1 MVRYQRLKYMI
12 AGLCALALALFTLA
26 SFVRPTQQKITTT
39 NASNDLL
46 VTVSLVETYVDYQSG
61 EYSVKVGDTP
71 VKQYDINENDT
82 IVLDNTDAYDRAING
97 NSFDGGIKTQAI
109 RFAMGTSDSTIQF
122 KHLQVSATLNGQGIN
137 IQQVD
142 TSNYSFEQM
151 IFGLPS
157 EFYTSDAGVV
167 STPISEPSGQYIFS
181 YTYRTVDNSS
191 GVSTEGS
198 GTFRL
203 NVLTAPYLSETN
215 GENAWDYQ
223 NTFTF
228 VEDVDPS
235 IATAVSATRADE
247 NLYFNYN
254 NHTYDSTATTLKM
267 PIVKYDASKY
277 NLSYTRKVY
286 NSIETV
292 TSQMAV
298 SVENNVTKAVVTFS
312 STLNGTTE
320 TFDYPIT
327 DLDNAP
333 FVELRF
339 EDIGEYEIAMSPMT
353 RTDKTTFLRVA
364 NSDPTLLS
372 AQDIT
377 RNLTVFGYQLKYADN
392 ATNSSELKNSDLNL
406 YADITTLNYNLMA
419 STLTNNVQALKF
431 FTDADDKIVIPSTN
445 QAPLWLDYIGTL
457 SQDVQS
463 KYIYYA
469 KTSILDLSAL
479 GTATPTKT
487 GEYKK
492 GAYFMD
498 AGLYL
503 LEINYKLSS
512 VGYTNQTFKQYFA
525 FIIANTAPTAEIIS
539 LGDNSTVYND
549 GYTNQDVA
557 VNWDDSNPFNARV
570 TASYSRYNFQNQ
582 LVEENVSINKYGSTT
597 QTILKISGKYY
608 VKLYYGRLGTSFTSW
623 EFTIDKIG
631 ISGLKIN
638 FDELLQIAPIDALTT
653 NVVNTAFTLSWDAK
667 ASGAQISLE
676 HQKMLLVKDDSFRV
690 NDLTNLIFVRED
702 SNGNKIYALKN
713 GYKTSSISSSVKYEN
728 VTEFEVAQFALHLF
742 KLRDEAGN
750 ELYYSILLDNT
761 SATYIFSPEID
772 NDYNIIDTTTTAIW
786 GSSKAITFDIP
797 TTGESA
803 LFDYFVENELLNALC
818 DTENGILNVPF
829 DSITVRYAST
839 DSALNL
845 SSHPQS
851 SPAMQ
856 VVIDKTKNEI
866 SAYASNI
873 DVSSGELV
881 VTNLSKITTVSSL
894 EYDEYFFKVEVAD
907 KSTVASGLRTSGLSM
922 TKIEVNLD
930 ASQVLA
936 FTDDSVSS
944 DIRLYNGSASNRD
957 KLFINY
963 FSERNNFKV
972 ESLKL
977 EFYPFAMDKSLD
989 TYPYTSAPSLEFNL
1003 LESATYDSIAGK
1015 MKTEYFNVVYN
1026 STLAKEVSQAGK
1038 YVVTRVY
1045 EYDSALFTS
1054 ADDARRTK
1062 TYTFYIDRNSIVQ
1075 NITVDYPIKDENGK
1089 DVFTRTVGEYI
1100 KLALGQKGSQY
1111 AEFDKLLLSA
1121 EGNNVI
1127 LTTDIFPINT
1137 VVPENKYSVLDKADE
1152 RTYSKINSFGNQ
1164 LEIYYKRATDDD
1176 SKFVSVAKVSAYD
1189 TLSIAEQLLLVNP
1202 ENLQRAGIYKFVLN
1216 DFTGYSTFVDNILYE
1231 NINPNT
1237 FTFRIEVSK
1246 EAPSGKYYRTPNSDG
1261 SENEIIRT
1269 ATGTSSSEVASSSD
1283 DELKFVF
1290 EDAVDIYKANIDH
1303 TDVLVSRRTKG
1314 STKFETAV
1322 TVSFTDATYDE
1333 NGNVIYPSST
1343 SITNLAGV
1351 IGIREIKKDSNG
1363 VEVTDANGNSIYKYT
1378 IILPTKNNSG
1388 TYYEGEYRVTIHY
1401 YGQESYYVDVV
1412 QNVTY
1417 NYYKSEIDV
1426 VLDRTAP
1433 NFNILRLLATDKY
1446 LPETSADPN
1455 VISKENIVQY
1465 VKNQLNTESQADL
1478 KERVRQFL
1486 RNYAF
1491 ALPSDF
1497 VFYQATND
1505 GYPIGYYDDYTYYEH
1520 DTSAMYVR
1528 KYNKYSQTDP
1538 LADQSYIKSDPEFGS
1553 TTGVLSFDIGRDEY
1567 KRDGHKKPT
1576 ETNLPFYE
1584 TVKSI
1589 GGTAD
1594 YGDEGYYE
1602 IIEIDQAGNQRI
1614 YTVYIKRSETQV
1626 KFSNGTNSA
1635 YADSSN
1641 QSLSLGYDY
1650 AITNID
1656 SLDCYTKISL
1666 YDRTTRNTHISTFNV
1681 TPTTNIDDIIS
1692 AINTRICSS
1701 TGYENSGARYT
1712 IEFLNRFGDNLSV
1725 SVQRPGK
1732 ELSHTIEEATLT
1744 FQITLPTSTSSTW
1757 ITKFIAKQYDE
1768 KTGEL
1773 IELTSDLNG
1782 AISDTLFD
1790 GVSYTFNRGEYYFYL
1805 IDNFGRGQNQPIHYI
1820 FNIVDSKDLTF
1831 TGTQINNAT
1840 ANDVYFTYQT
1850 KLYTAKI
1857 YVDNTLVV
1865 NLDDYDNIT
1874 AYYNQASF
1882 TEQFTFKAQPMKK
1895 TDYKIVLSYNTSGVI
1910 VVTQDI
1916 VYTFSID
1923 TILPTFE
1930 LTDTNGNNM
1939 NYLLTNVGSSTS
1951 KEINISWN
1959 DPTNFPVTV
1968 TLERVYNGSKTTV
1981 TLSKDYNI
1989 YLEGQYTLKMT
2000 NTLGNSV
2007 EYSFAISQNSAIL
2020 YDVYANGAKIDA
2032 GARAVLFQLN
2042 GVYNDETFDINEHIR
2057 VYTSIYAI
2065 SVVANEK
2072 KDLQAKLI
2080 YSYTSNNVYKL
2091 DIYKIYGTSTLYYSE
2106 YIALLQLDRSILKI
2120 NNFFLGESADVM
2132 SDAVGV
2138 SSTFFSEKV
2147 YANWQKSLTLNVA
2160 GFGDLTFDD
2169 FVKVRVYYNSVY
2181 VDEFTTNTLT
2191 FSDSGEYRLHFVDIA
2206 GNAYSFARGQ
2216 VESAY
2221 YTIDLLNSVS
2231 FKVND
2236 GEPIDRAIYND
2247 KVTLQPTNTTR
2258 YDKGSFAMTVVYKG
2272 VTYPARDFYQKP
2284 VYVFTEYGDYT
2295 ITMTA
2300 KINGSDVKS
2309 VYNFKIFS
2317 ANEANRS
2324 FVFSQLD
2331 GFEVVSV
2338 IKTGVDITEE
2348 LKTAQNTTKLMAF
2361 EFNSE
2366 SGQVGVYEV
2375 SVKVTNSGLKPT
2387 QSFAFK
2393 FWINDA
2399 DLNLMPSIPF
2409 GTSTTSKITIKLNK
2423 YAIHQELGNVVLKI
2437 TGMNDILINDETAQN
2452 NEVSTITLS
2461 KNITYTIQAYSE
2473 SGTLLQSYV
2482 ITKNEP
2488 LNTVAIIVII
2498 ISVIVVVGAIVLFIV
2513 FRTRMK
2519 VR

>member
-1 MVRYQRLKYMI
+1 MEMVRYQRLKYMI
-12 AGLCALALALFTLA
+12 AGLCAIALALFALA

-39 NASNDLL
+39 NAANDLL

-71 VKQYDINENDT
+71 IKQHDINENDT
-82 IVLDNTDAYDRAING
+82 IVLDNTDAYNHAVN
-97 NSFDGGIKTQAI
+97 NQSFGGGVKTQAI
-109 RFAMGTSDSTIQF
+109 RFAMGTSDSATQF
-122 KHLQVSATLNGQGIN
+122 KHLKVSATLNGQGIN
-137 IQQVD
+137 TQQVGSD
-142 TSNYSFEQM
+142 YTFEQF

-167 STPISEPSGQYIFS
+167 STPILESSGQYIFS
-181 YTYRTVDNSS
+181 YTYRTVSDSTGVETEKS
-191 GVSTEGS
+191 GI
-198 GTFRL
+198 FRL

-228 VEDVDPS
+228 VEDADPS
-235 IATAVSATRADE
+235 IANAVSATRADA

-254 NHTYDSTATTLKM
+254 NHTYDSAAATLKM

-286 NSIETV
+286 NSLETV

-298 SVENNVTKAVVTFS
+298 SVENNVTKAVVTFT
-312 STLNGTTE
+312 STLNGSTE
-320 TFDYPIT
+320 TFDYQIA

-333 FVELRF
+333 FVELMF
-339 EDIGEYEIAMSPMT
+339 EDIGEYEISMSPMT
-353 RTDKTTFLRVA
+353 RADKTTFLRVA
-364 NSDPTLLS
+364 NQDPTLLG
-372 AQDIT
+372 AQNIT

-392 ATNSSELKNSDLNL
+392 VTNSSELRSADLNL

-431 FTDADDKIVIPSTN
+431 FTDENGKIVIPSTN

-469 KTSILDLSAL
+469 KTSILDLTTL
-479 GTATPTKT
+479 GTVAPTKT

-492 GAYFMD
+492 GEYFMD

-512 VGYTNQTFKQYFA
+512 IGYTNQTFKQYFA
-525 FIIANTAPTAEIIS
+525 FIIANTAPTAEIIA

-557 VNWDDSNPFNARV
+557 VNWDDTNPFNARV
-570 TASYSRYNFQNQ
+570 TASYSRYNFENQ
-582 LVEENVSINKYGSTT
+582 LVEENVSINKYGSAN
-597 QTILKISGKYY
+597 QTILKNNGKYY
-608 VKLYYGRLGTSFTSW
+608 VRLFYGRLGTSFTSW

-667 ASGAQISLE
+667 ASGAQITLE
-676 HQKMLLVKDDSFRV
+676 HQKMLLVKDDSYKV
-690 NDLTNLIFVRED
+690 NDLTNLVYIRD
-702 SNGNKIYALKN
+702 DANGNKIYALKN

-728 VTEFEVAQFALHLF
+728 ATEFAVAQYALHLF

-761 SATYIFSPEID
+761 GASYIFSPEIN
-772 NDYNIIDTTTTAIW
+772 NDYNIIDSTTTAIW
-786 GSSKAITFDIP
+786 GSSKAIAFDIP
-797 TTGESA
+797 QTGESE
-803 LFDYFVENELLNALC
+803 LFDYFTENNLLNALC
-818 DTENGILNVPF
+818 DTTNGILNVPF
-829 DSITVRYAST
+829 ESITVRHAST

-845 SSHPQS
+845 SSCPQS

-856 VVIDKTKNEI
+856 VVIDKTTNTI
-866 SAYASNI
+866 TAYASNI
-873 DVSSGELV
+873 DVSGGTLV
-881 VTNLSKITTVSSL
+881 LTNNTQILKPISSL
-894 EYDEYFFKVEVAD
+894 DYDEYFFKVEVLD
-907 KSTVASGLRTSGLSM
+907 KSTTASGLKTSGLSM
-922 TKIEVNLD
+922 TKLEVNLD

-957 KLFINY
+957 KLFIN
-963 FSERNNFKV
+963 FFEERNDFKV

-989 TYPYTSAPSLEFNL
+989 TYPYTSSPSLEFDL
-1003 LESATYDSIAGK
+1003 LESATPDADTKK
-1015 MKTEYFNVVYN
+1015 MRTDYFNVVYN
-1026 STLAKEVSQAGK
+1026 TELGKDVTQAGK

-1045 EYDSALFTS
+1045 EFNSALFES
-1054 ADDARRTK
+1054 EDDARRTK
-1062 TYTFYIDRNSIVQ
+1062 TYTFYVDRNDIVQ
-1075 NITVDYPIKDENGK
+1075 NITVDYPIIDENGK
-1089 DVFTRTVGEYI
+1089 KVFTRTVGEYI
-1100 KLALGQKGSQY
+1100 KLALGQKGLQY
-1111 AEFDKLLLSA
+1111 AEFNKLLLSA

-1127 LTTDIFPINT
+1127 LTTDIFPINA
-1137 VVPENKYSVLDKADE
+1137 VVPQNKYSVLDSADD
-1152 RTYSKINSFGNQ
+1152 RTYTNINSFGNQ

-1202 ENLQRAGIYKFVLN
+1202 EKLQRAGIYKFVLN

-1246 EAPSGKYYRTPNSDG
+1246 EAPSGKYYRTPNADG

-1269 ATGTSSSEVASSSD
+1269 TTGTSSGEVASSSD

-1290 EDAVDIYKANIDH
+1290 EDAVDIYKANINH

-1314 STKFETAV
+1314 MTRFETAV
-1322 TVSFTDATYDE
+1322 TVTFNDATYDD
-1333 NGNVIYPSST
+1333 NGKVIYPSST
-1343 SITNLAGV
+1343 SITSLEGV

-1363 VEVTDANGNSIYKYT
+1363 AQVKDENGNSIYKYT

-1401 YGQESYYVDVV
+1401 YGQESYYADVV
-1412 QNVTY
+1412 TGVS
-1417 NYYKSEIDV
+1417 YYKSEIDV

-1433 NFNILRLLATDKY
+1433 NFNILRLLAADKY

-1455 VISKENIVQY
+1455 VISKENIAQY

-1486 RNYAF
+1486 RNYSF

-1528 KYNKYSQTDP
+1528 KYNKYSKTDP

-1553 TTGVLSFDIGRDEY
+1553 TTGVLSFDLGSDKY
-1567 KRDGHKKPT
+1567 VRDGHKKPT

-1594 YGDEGYYE
+1594 YGNEGYYE

-1614 YTVYIKRSETQV
+1614 YTVYLKRTETQV
-1626 KFSNGTNSA
+1626 EFNNGTDSIF
-1635 YADSSN
+1635 ADASN
-1641 QSLSLGYDY
+1641 DSLSLGYDY
-1650 AITNID
+1650 KISNIAA
-1656 SLDCYTKISL
+1656 LDCFTKISL
-1666 YDRTTRNTHISTFNV
+1666 YDRTTRNSLIATYDV
-1681 TPTTNIDDIIS
+1681 TPNTNVDEIIS
-1692 AINTRICSS
+1692 AINARICSS
-1701 TGYENSGARYT
+1701 TGYENSGARYA
-1712 IEFLNRFGDNLSV
+1712 IEFLNRYGDNLSV

-1732 ELSHTIEEATLT
+1732 ELDYSIEEANLT
-1744 FQITLPTSTSSTW
+1744 FKITLPTSTSSTW
-1757 ITKFIAKQYDE
+1757 ITKFIVKQYDE
-1768 KTGEL
+1768 KSGGL

-1831 TGTQINNAT
+1831 TGTEVNNTT

-1857 YVDNTLVV
+1857 YVDGELVV
-1865 NLDDYDNIT
+1865 NLDDYDNINSN
-1874 AYYNQASF
+1874 YNQAYF

-1895 TDYKIVLSYNTSGVI
+1895 TDYKIILSYNTSGV
-1910 VVTQDI
+1910 VVDTQDI
-1916 VYTFSID
+1916 VFAFSID
-1923 TILPTFE
+1923 TIMPTFE
-1930 LTDTNGNNM
+1930 LTDSNGNNM

-1951 KEINISWN
+1951 KEININWN

-1968 TLERVYNGSKTTV
+1968 TLERVYNGSKTTIE
-1981 TLSKDYNI
+1981 LSKNYNI
-1989 YLEGQYTLKMT
+1989 YLEGQYTLKMV

-2032 GARAVLFQLN
+2032 GARSVLFQLD
-2042 GVYNDETFDINEHIR
+2042 GVFNDETFDINEHIK
-2057 VYTSIYAI
+2057 VYTSIYAL

-2080 YSYTSNNVYKL
+2080 YSYASNGVYKL
-2091 DIYKIYGTSTLYYSE
+2091 DLYKIYGTSTLYYSE
-2106 YIALLQLDRSILKI
+2106 YIALLELDKSILKI

-2132 SDAVGV
+2132 SDAAGI
-2138 SSTFFSEKV
+2138 SSTFYSEKV
-2147 YANWQKSLTLNVA
+2147 YAMWQKSFTLNVL

-2169 FVKVRVYYNSVY
+2169 FIKVRVYYNSVY
-2181 VDEFTTNTLT
+2181 VDEFATSSLT
-2191 FSDSGEYRLHFVDIA
+2191 FSDSGEYRLYFVDIA
-2206 GNAYSFARGQ
+2206 GNSYSFARGQ

-2236 GEPIDRAIYND
+2236 GEPIDHAIYND
-2247 KVTLQPTNTTR
+2247 KITLQPTNTAR
-2258 YDKGSFAMTVVYKG
+2258 YDKGTFTMTVVYKG

-2284 VYVFTEYGDYT
+2284 LYVFSEYGDYT

-2300 KINGSDVKS
+2300 KIKGADVKS

-2338 IKTGVDITEE
+2338 VKSGVDITEE
-2348 LKTAQNTTKLMAF
+2348 LKTEQNTTKLMAF

-2375 SVKVTNSGLKPT
+2375 NIKVTNSGLKPT

-2409 GTSTTSKITIKLNK
+2409 GTSTTRQISIRLNK

-2437 TGMNDILINDETAQN
+2437 TGMDDIVINEETAQRN
-2452 NEVSTITLS
+2452 MISTITLS

-2482 ITKNEP
+2482 ITKKEP

-2498 ISVIVVVGAIVLFIV
+2498 ISVVVVVGAVVLFIV

>member
-12 AGLCALALALFTLA
+12 AGLCAFALALFALA
-26 SFVRPTQQKITTT
+26 SFVRPTQQKITTI
-39 NASNDLL
+39 NATNDLL

-71 VKQYDINENDT
+71 IKQYDANENDT
-82 IVLDNTDAYDRAING
+82 VVLDNTDAYNHVVNNEPFG
-97 NSFDGGIKTQAI
+97 GGIKTHAV
-109 RFAMGTSDSTIQF
+109 RFAMGTTDSATQF
-122 KHLQVSATLNGQGIN
+122 KHLQVSATLNGRGIN
-137 IQQVD
+137 TQQVGSD
-142 TSNYSFEQM
+142 YTFEQF
-151 IFGLPS
+151 IFGLPN
-157 EFYTSDAGVV
+157 EFSTSDAGVV
-167 STPISEPSGQYIFS
+167 STPILESSGQYIFK
-181 YTYRTVDNSS
+181 YTYRTIDTTTGVD
-191 GVSTEGS
+191 TEKS

-228 VEDVDPS
+228 VEDADPS
-235 IATAVSATRADE
+235 IANAVNASRADT
-247 NLYFNYN
+247 NLFFNYN

-286 NSIETV
+286 NSLETV

-298 SVENNVTKAVVTFS
+298 NIENNVTKAVVTFT
-312 STLNGTTE
+312 STLNGVTE
-320 TFDYPIT
+320 TFDYPIA

-333 FVELRF
+333 FVELAF
-339 EDIGEYEIAMSPMT
+339 EDIGEYEISMSPMT
-353 RTDKTTFLRVA
+353 RTDKMTFLRVV
-364 NSDPTLLS
+364 NRDPTLLG

-392 ATNSSELKNSDLNL
+392 ATNSSELRNADLGL

-431 FTDADDKIVIPSTN
+431 FTDADGKISIPSTN
-445 QAPLWLDYIGTL
+445 QAPLWFDYIGTL

-479 GTATPTKT
+479 GTVTPTKT

-492 GAYFMD
+492 GEYFMD

-503 LEINYKLSS
+503 VEINYKLSS
-512 VGYTNQTFKQYFA
+512 IGYSNQTFKQYFA
-525 FIIANTAPTAEIIS
+525 FIIANTAPTAEIIA

-557 VNWDDSNPFNARV
+557 VNWDDTNPFNARV

-582 LVEENVSINKYGSTT
+582 LVEENVSINKYGSTN
-597 QTILKISGKYY
+597 QTILKNSGKYY
-608 VKLYYGRLGTSFTSW
+608 VKLSYGRLGTSFTSW

-653 NVVNTAFTLSWDAK
+653 NVVNKAFKLSWDAK
-667 ASGAQISLE
+667 ASGAQIALE
-676 HQKMLLVKDDSFRV
+676 HQKMLLVKDDAYKV
-690 NDLTNLIFVRED
+690 NDLSNLVYIRD
-702 SNGNKIYALKN
+702 DANGNKIYALKN

-728 VTEFEVAQFALHLF
+728 VTDFEVAQYALHLF

-761 SATYIFSPEID
+761 SASYIFSPEID
-772 NDYNIIDTTTTAIW
+772 NDYNIIDNTTTAIW

-797 TTGESA
+797 LTGESA
-803 LFDYFVENELLNALC
+803 LFDYFTENALLNSLC
-818 DTENGILNVPF
+818 DTTNGILNVPF
-829 DSITVRYAST
+829 ESITVRYAST

-856 VVIDKTKNEI
+856 VVIDKTTNTI

-873 DVSSGELV
+873 DVSSGALV
-881 VTNLSKITTVSSL
+881 VTNNARPIVSPISSL
-894 EYDEYFFKVEVAD
+894 DYDEYFFKVEVLD

-922 TKIEVNLD
+922 TKLEVNLD

-963 FSERNNFKV
+963 FAERNLFKV

-977 EFYPFAMDKSLD
+977 EFYPFAMDKTLD
-989 TYPYTSAPSLEFNL
+989 TYPYTSSPSLEFNL
-1003 LESATYDSIAGK
+1003 LESATYDSVAEK
-1015 MKTEYFNVVYN
+1015 MRTDYFNVVYN
-1026 STLAKEVSQAGK
+1026 SALNKEVTQAGK

-1045 EYDSALFTS
+1045 EYNSALFTS
-1054 ADDARRTK
+1054 EDDARRTK
-1062 TYTFYIDRNSIVQ
+1062 TYTFYIDRNDIVQ
-1075 NITVDYPIKDENGK
+1075 NITVDYPIKDDNGK
-1089 DVFTRTVGEYI
+1089 DIFTRTVGEYI
-1100 KLALGQKGSQY
+1100 KLALGQKGYQY

-1127 LTTDIFPINT
+1127 LTTDIFPINAI
-1137 VVPENKYSVLDKADE
+1137 VPENKYSVLDKADD
-1152 RTYSKINSFGNQ
+1152 RTYTKINSFGNQ
-1164 LEIYYKRATDDD
+1164 LEIFYKRATDDD

-1202 ENLQRAGIYKFVLN
+1202 EKLQRAGIYKFVLN

-1246 EAPSGKYYRTPNSDG
+1246 EAPSGKYYRTPNADG

-1269 ATGTSSSEVASSSD
+1269 TTGATSSEVASSSD

-1290 EDAVDIYKANIDH
+1290 EDAIDIYKANINH
-1303 TDVLVSRRTKG
+1303 TDVLVSRQTKG
-1314 STKFETAV
+1314 MTRFETAV
-1322 TVSFTDATYDE
+1322 TVTFNDATYDE
-1333 NGNVIYPSST
+1333 NGKVVYPSST
-1343 SITNLAGV
+1343 SITSLSGV
-1351 IGIREIKKDSNG
+1351 IGIREVKKDSNS
-1363 VEVTDANGNSIYKYT
+1363 VEVKDANGNSIYKYT

-1401 YGQESYYVDVV
+1401 YGQESYYADVV
-1412 QNVTY
+1412 TGVS
-1417 NYYKSEIDV
+1417 YYKSEIDV

-1455 VISKENIVQY
+1455 IISKENIVQY
-1465 VKNQLNTESQADL
+1465 VKNQLNTESQAEL

-1491 ALPSDF
+1491 ALPRDF
-1497 VFYQATND
+1497 VFYQATNN

-1528 KYNKYSQTDP
+1528 KYNKYSKTDP

-1553 TTGVLSFDIGRDEY
+1553 TTGVLSFDIGRNEY
-1567 KRDGHKKPT
+1567 VRDGHKKPT

-1594 YGDEGYYE
+1594 YGNEGYYE
-1602 IIEIDQAGNQRI
+1602 IIELDQAGNQRI
-1614 YTVYIKRSETQV
+1614 YTIYLKLTETQV
-1626 KFSNGTNSA
+1626 EFNNGTDSA
-1635 YADSSN
+1635 FADASN
-1641 QSLSLGYDY
+1641 DSLSLGYDY
-1650 AITNID
+1650 KISNIVA
-1656 SLDCYTKISL
+1656 LDCFTKISL
-1666 YDRTTRNTHISTFNV
+1666 YDRTLKNTLIATYDITPNTNV
-1681 TPTTNIDDIIS
+1681 DDIIS
-1692 AINTRICSS
+1692 AINARICSPS
-1701 TGYENSGARYT
+1701 GYENTGARYAL
-1712 IEFLNRFGDNLSV
+1712 EFLNRYGDNLSV

-1732 ELSHTIEEATLT
+1732 ELGYTIEEANLT
-1744 FQITLPTSTSSTW
+1744 FKITLPTSTSSTW
-1757 ITKFIAKQYDE
+1757 ITKFIVKQYDE
-1768 KTGEL
+1768 RTGGL
-1773 IELTSDLNG
+1773 VELTSDLNG
-1782 AISDTLFD
+1782 SISDTLFD

-1831 TGTQINNAT
+1831 TGTQIDNTT

-1850 KLYTAKI
+1850 KLYTAKL
-1857 YVDNTLVV
+1857 YVNGELVV
-1865 NLDDYDNIT
+1865 NLDDYENIT
-1874 AYYNQASF
+1874 SNYNQAYF
-1882 TEQFTFKAQPMKK
+1882 TEQFTFKAERMKK
-1895 TDYKIVLSYNTSGVI
+1895 TDYKIILSYNTSGV
-1910 VVTQDI
+1910 VVETQDI

-1930 LTDTNGNNM
+1930 LTDSNGNNM

-1968 TLERVYNGSKTTV
+1968 TLERVYGGQKSTV
-1981 TLSKDYNI
+1981 TLSKNYNI
-1989 YLEGQYTLKMT
+1989 YLEGQYTLKMV
-2000 NTLGNSV
+2000 NALGNSV

-2020 YDVYANGAKIDA
+2020 YDVYANGEKIEA
-2032 GARAVLFQLN
+2032 GARSVLFQLN
-2042 GVYNDETFDINEHIR
+2042 GVFNDETFDINEHIK
-2057 VYTSIYAI
+2057 VYTSIHALT
-2065 SVVANEK
+2065 VVANEK

-2080 YSYTSNNVYKL
+2080 YSYTSNSIYKL
-2091 DIYKIYGTSTLYYSE
+2091 NIYRIYGTSTLYYSE
-2106 YIALLQLDRSILKI
+2106 YIALLELDRSILKI

-2132 SDAVGV
+2132 SDASGV
-2138 SSTFFSEKV
+2138 SSTFYSEKV
-2147 YANWQKSLTLNVA
+2147 FATWQKSFTLNVT

-2181 VDEFTTNTLT
+2181 VDEFTTNNLT

-2206 GNAYSFARGQ
+2206 GNAYSFSRGQ

-2236 GEPIDRAIYND
+2236 GEPIDHAIYNSA
-2247 KVTLQPTNTTR
+2247 VTLQPTNTAR
-2258 YDKGSFAMTVVYKG
+2258 YDKGTFAMTIVYKG

-2284 VYVFTEYGDYT
+2284 AYVFSKYGDYT

-2300 KINGSDVKS
+2300 KIKGADVKS

-2331 GFEVVSV
+2331 GFEVVSIV
-2338 IKTGVDITEE
+2338 KSGVDITEE
-2348 LKTAQNTTKLMAF
+2348 LKAEQNTTKLMAF
-2361 EFNSE
+2361 EFNSAD
-2366 SGQVGVYEV
+2366 GQVGVYEV
-2375 SVKVTNSGLKPT
+2375 NVKVTNSGLKPT

-2409 GTSTTSKITIKLNK
+2409 GTSTTHKITIKLNK

-2437 TGMNDILINDETAQN
+2437 TGMDDILINDQTAQR

-2461 KNITYTIQAYSE
+2461 NNITYTIQAYSE

-2498 ISVIVVVGAIVLFIV
+2498 VSVIVVVGAVVLFIV

>member
-12 AGLCALALALFTLA
+12 AGLCAIALALFALA
-26 SFVRPTQQKITTT
+26 NFVRPTQQKITTT
-39 NASNDLL
+39 NAANDLL

-71 VKQYDINENDT
+71 IKQHDINENDT
-82 IVLDNTDAYDRAING
+82 IVLDNTEAYNHAVN
-97 NSFDGGIKTQAI
+97 NQSFGGGVKTQAI
-109 RFAMGTSDSTIQF
+109 RFAMGTSDSATQF
-122 KHLQVSATLNGQGIN
+122 KHLKVSATLNGQGIN
-137 IQQVD
+137 TQQVGSD
-142 TSNYSFEQM
+142 YTFEQF

-167 STPISEPSGQYIFS
+167 STPILESSGQYIFS
-181 YTYRTVDNSS
+181 YTYRIVSDSTGVETEKS
-191 GVSTEGS
+191 GI
-198 GTFRL
+198 FRL

-228 VEDVDPS
+228 VEDADPS
-235 IATAVSATRADE
+235 IANAVSATRADA

-254 NHTYDSTATTLKM
+254 NHTYDSAAATLKM

-286 NSIETV
+286 NSLETV

-298 SVENNVTKAVVTFS
+298 SVENNVTKAVVTFT
-312 STLNGTTE
+312 STLNGSTE
-320 TFDYPIT
+320 TFDYQIA

-333 FVELRF
+333 FVELMF
-339 EDIGEYEIAMSPMT
+339 EDIGEYEISMSPMT
-353 RTDKTTFLRVA
+353 RADKTTFLRVT
-364 NSDPTLLS
+364 NQDPTLLG
-372 AQDIT
+372 AQNIT

-392 ATNSSELKNSDLNL
+392 VTNSSELRSADLNM

-431 FTDADDKIVIPSTN
+431 FTDENGKIVIPSTN

-469 KTSILDLSAL
+469 KTSILDLTTL
-479 GTATPTKT
+479 GTVAPTKT

-492 GAYFMD
+492 GEYFMD

-512 VGYTNQTFKQYFA
+512 IGYTNQTFKQYFA
-525 FIIANTAPTAEIIS
+525 FIIANTAPTAEIIA

-557 VNWDDSNPFNARV
+557 VNWDDTNPFNARV
-570 TASYSRYNFQNQ
+570 TASYSRYNFENQ
-582 LVEENVSINKYGSTT
+582 LVEENVSINKYGSAN
-597 QTILKISGKYY
+597 QTILKNNGKYY
-608 VKLYYGRLGTSFTSW
+608 VKLFYGRLGTSFTSW

-667 ASGAQISLE
+667 ASGAQITLE
-676 HQKMLLVKDDSFRV
+676 HQKMLLVKDDSYKV
-690 NDLTNLIFVRED
+690 NDLTNLVYIRD
-702 SNGNKIYALKN
+702 DANGNKIYALKN

-728 VTEFEVAQFALHLF
+728 ATEFAVAQYALHLF

-761 SATYIFSPEID
+761 GASYIFSPEIN
-772 NDYNIIDTTTTAIW
+772 NDYNIIDSTTTAIW
-786 GSSKAITFDIP
+786 GSSKAIAFDIP
-797 TTGESA
+797 QTGESE
-803 LFDYFVENELLNALC
+803 LFDYFTENNLLNALC
-818 DTENGILNVPF
+818 DTTNGILNVPF
-829 DSITVRYAST
+829 ESITVRHAST

-845 SSHPQS
+845 SSCPQS

-856 VVIDKTKNEI
+856 VVIDKTTNTI
-866 SAYASNI
+866 TAYASNI
-873 DVSSGELV
+873 DVSGGTLV
-881 VTNLSKITTVSSL
+881 LTNNTQILKPISSL
-894 EYDEYFFKVEVAD
+894 DYDEYFFKVEVLD
-907 KSTVASGLRTSGLSM
+907 KSTTASGLKTSGLSM
-922 TKIEVNLD
+922 TKLEVNLD

-957 KLFINY
+957 KLFIN
-963 FSERNNFKV
+963 FFEERNDFKV

-989 TYPYTSAPSLEFNL
+989 TYPYTSSPSLEFDL
-1003 LESATYDSIAGK
+1003 LESATPDADTKK
-1015 MKTEYFNVVYN
+1015 MRTDYFNVVYN
-1026 STLAKEVSQAGK
+1026 TELGKDVTQAGK

-1045 EYDSALFTS
+1045 EFNSALFES
-1054 ADDARRTK
+1054 EDDARRTK
-1062 TYTFYIDRNSIVQ
+1062 TYTFYVDRNDIVQ
-1075 NITVDYPIKDENGK
+1075 NITVDYPIIDENGK
-1089 DVFTRTVGEYI
+1089 KVFTRTVGEYI
-1100 KLALGQKGSQY
+1100 KLALGQKGLQY
-1111 AEFDKLLLSA
+1111 AEFNKLLLSA

-1127 LTTDIFPINT
+1127 LTTDIFPINA
-1137 VVPENKYSVLDKADE
+1137 VVPQNKYSVLDSADD
-1152 RTYSKINSFGNQ
+1152 RTYTNINSFGNQ

-1202 ENLQRAGIYKFVLN
+1202 EKLQRAGIYKFVLN

-1246 EAPSGKYYRTPNSDG
+1246 EAPSGKYYRTPNADG

-1269 ATGTSSSEVASSSD
+1269 TTGTSSGEVASSSD

-1290 EDAVDIYKANIDH
+1290 EDAVDIYKANINH

-1314 STKFETAV
+1314 MTRFETAV
-1322 TVSFTDATYDE
+1322 TVTFNDATYDD
-1333 NGNVIYPSST
+1333 NGKVIYPSST
-1343 SITNLAGV
+1343 SITSLEGV

-1363 VEVTDANGNSIYKYT
+1363 AQVKDENGNSIYKYT

-1401 YGQESYYVDVV
+1401 YGQESYYADVV
-1412 QNVTY
+1412 TGVS
-1417 NYYKSEIDV
+1417 YYKSEIDV

-1433 NFNILRLLATDKY
+1433 NFNILRLLAADKY

-1455 VISKENIVQY
+1455 VISKENIAQY

-1486 RNYAF
+1486 RNYSF

-1528 KYNKYSQTDP
+1528 KYNKYSKTDP

-1553 TTGVLSFDIGRDEY
+1553 TTGVLSFDLGSDKY
-1567 KRDGHKKPT
+1567 VRDGHKKPT

-1584 TVKSI
+1584 TVKSL

-1594 YGDEGYYE
+1594 YGNEGYYE

-1614 YTVYIKRSETQV
+1614 YTVYLKRTETQV
-1626 KFSNGTNSA
+1626 EFNNGTDSIF
-1635 YADSSN
+1635 ADASN
-1641 QSLSLGYDY
+1641 DSLSLGYDY
-1650 AITNID
+1650 KISNIAA
-1656 SLDCYTKISL
+1656 LDCFTKISL
-1666 YDRTTRNTHISTFNV
+1666 YDRTTRNSLIATYDV
-1681 TPTTNIDDIIS
+1681 TPNTNVDEIIS
-1692 AINTRICSS
+1692 AINARICSS
-1701 TGYENSGARYT
+1701 TGYENSGARYA
-1712 IEFLNRFGDNLSV
+1712 IEFLNRYGDNLSV

-1732 ELSHTIEEATLT
+1732 ELDYSIEEANLT
-1744 FQITLPTSTSSTW
+1744 FKITLPTSTSSTW
-1757 ITKFIAKQYDE
+1757 ITKFIVKQYDE
-1768 KTGEL
+1768 KSGGL

-1831 TGTQINNAT
+1831 TGTEVNNTT

-1857 YVDNTLVV
+1857 YVDGELVV
-1865 NLDDYDNIT
+1865 NLDDYDNINSN
-1874 AYYNQASF
+1874 YNQAYF

-1895 TDYKIVLSYNTSGVI
+1895 TDYKIILSYNTSGV
-1910 VVTQDI
+1910 VVDTQDI
-1916 VYTFSID
+1916 VFAFSID
-1923 TILPTFE
+1923 TIMPTFE
-1930 LTDTNGNNM
+1930 LTDSNGNNM

-1951 KEINISWN
+1951 KEININWN

-1968 TLERVYNGSKTTV
+1968 TLERVYNGSKTTIE
-1981 TLSKDYNI
+1981 LSKNYNI
-1989 YLEGQYTLKMT
+1989 YLEGQYTLKMV

-2032 GARAVLFQLN
+2032 GARSVLFQLD
-2042 GVYNDETFDINEHIR
+2042 GVFNDETFDINEHIK
-2057 VYTSIYAI
+2057 VYTSIYAL

-2080 YSYTSNNVYKL
+2080 YSYASNGVYKL
-2091 DIYKIYGTSTLYYSE
+2091 DLYKIYGTSTLYYSE
-2106 YIALLQLDRSILKI
+2106 YIALLELDKSILKI

-2132 SDAVGV
+2132 SDAAGI
-2138 SSTFFSEKV
+2138 SSTFYSEKV
-2147 YANWQKSLTLNVA
+2147 YAMWQKSFTLNVL

-2169 FVKVRVYYNSVY
+2169 FIKVRVYYNSVY
-2181 VDEFTTNTLT
+2181 VDEFATSSLT
-2191 FSDSGEYRLHFVDIA
+2191 FSDSGEYRLYFVDIA
-2206 GNAYSFARGQ
+2206 GNSYSFARGQ

-2236 GEPIDRAIYND
+2236 GEPIDHAIYND
-2247 KVTLQPTNTTR
+2247 KITLQPTNTAR
-2258 YDKGSFAMTVVYKG
+2258 YDKGTFTMTVVYKG

-2284 VYVFTEYGDYT
+2284 LYVFSEYGDYT

-2300 KINGSDVKS
+2300 KIKGADVKS

-2338 IKTGVDITEE
+2338 VKSGVDITEE
-2348 LKTAQNTTKLMAF
+2348 LKTEQNTTKLMAF

-2375 SVKVTNSGLKPT
+2375 NIKVTNSGLKPT

-2409 GTSTTSKITIKLNK
+2409 GTSTTRQISIRLNK

-2437 TGMNDILINDETAQN
+2437 TGMDDIVINEETAQRN
-2452 NEVSTITLS
+2452 MISTITLS

-2482 ITKNEP
+2482 ITKKEP

-2498 ISVIVVVGAIVLFIV
+2498 ISVVVVVGAVVLFIV